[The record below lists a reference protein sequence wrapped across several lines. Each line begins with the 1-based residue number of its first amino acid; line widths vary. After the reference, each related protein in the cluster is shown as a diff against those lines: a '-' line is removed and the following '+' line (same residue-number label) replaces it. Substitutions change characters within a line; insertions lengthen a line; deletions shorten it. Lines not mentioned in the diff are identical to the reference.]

1 MHIILLGAPGAGKG
15 TIAKMLVDAFGIVQI
30 STGDILRQAVKEGSE
45 VGKKA
50 AEYMN
55 TGRLVPDSIIMD
67 IIEERISQPDCEKGF
82 IFDGFPRTIPQAQGL
97 EKLLEKKNIS
107 IDAIIN
113 LEVPEAVVLRRLASR
128 RTCSNPSCQAIYNIY
143 SMPPKKEG
151 ICDKC
156 GSSLMQRDD
165 ETEDAIKV
173 RLATYYEK
181 TQPLIDYYKENK
193 AYFAVPSL
201 VAQETFNEIV
211 KRVKTK

>member
-15 TIAKMLVDAFGIVQI
+15 TIAKMLVDKYGIVQI
-30 STGDILRQAVKEGSE
+30 STGDILRQAVKEGTE

-55 TGRLVPDSIIMD
+55 TGKLVPDSIIMD
-67 IIEERISQPDCEKGF
+67 IIEERIAKPDCAKGF
-82 IFDGFPRTIPQAQGL
+82 IFDGFPRTIPQAEEL
-97 EKLLEKKNIS
+97 AKLLAKKNMS

-113 LEVPEAVVLRRLASR
+113 LEVPEEVVLRRLTSR
-128 RTCSNPSCQAIYNIY
+128 RTCSNPGCQAIYNIY
-143 SMPPKKEG
+143 TMPPKKEG

-156 GSSLMQRDD
+156 GSKLVQRDD
-165 ETEDAIKV
+165 ETEEAIKV

-181 TQPLIDYYKENK
+181 TQPLIDYYKNHK

-201 VAQETFNEIV
+201 VAQETFDEIV
-211 KRVKTK
+211 KRLKV